1 MKFIRFG
8 APGREIPGVLDA
20 NGDVRDISRITRDIA
35 GDFLHPD
42 ALARMAQLDLS
53 LLPKVTQ
60 PGRIGPCIGGVGN
73 IIAVGLNYSDH
84 AAEAN
89 MAVPSEPILFS
100 KTTSSISGPDDD
112 IPYPV
117 GATQLDWEVELGI
130 VIGKRAS
137 NIAESESVAHIA
149 GYCTVNDV
157 SERDWQ
163 LQRVGQWLKGKSAAN
178 FCPIGPWLVTPDE
191 VPDPQNLEMFLE
203 VNGHRYQSGTT
214 RTMVYGVTFLVSYI
228 SRFMILEAG
237 DVIITGTPPGVGMG
251 QKPPVYLKRGDRM
264 RLGVAGLGEQNQK
277 IVD

>member
-35 GDFLHPD
+35 GDFLHPL
-42 ALARMAQLDLS
+42 ALARMSQCDLS
-53 LLPKVTQ
+53 QLPIVSE
-60 PGRIGPCIGGVGN
+60 PGRIGPCIGHVGN

-84 AAEAN
+84 AAESN
-89 MAVPSEPILFS
+89 MAVPPEPILFS

-112 IPYPV
+112 IPFPV

-130 VIGKRAS
+130 VIGKRAN
-137 NIAESESVAHIA
+137 NIAESESLAHIA

-163 LQRVGQWLKGKSAAN
+163 LQRVGQWLKGKSAPN
-178 FCPIGPWLVTPDE
+178 FCPVGPWLVTPDE

-203 VNGHRYQSGTT
+203 VNGHRYQSGNT

-228 SRFMILEAG
+228 SRFMTLEAG
-237 DVIITGTPPGVGMG
+237 DLIITGTPPGVGMG

-264 RLGVAGLGEQNQK
+264 RLGVAGLGEQNQT